1 MLLTRFLLAAA
12 VIPFICG
19 PATAFALTP
28 KDKDK
33 AAAENKADQDATSD
47 ESKPDSAKKTDD
59 EQAAQK
65 KREEERKQR
74 EQKKKRE
81 AERKKREAEAAK
93 KKDEAEKKESGSK
106 KEDAKEPKADSD
118 SKPKKKDDEGK
129 PAESKDEPK
138 GEPELENPKNE
149 KPAESKPSEDAA
161 VSASDVKPEEPSKPA
176 DGAAPPAPPRAK
188 PEVRPLPSLGPP
200 LQADDGPP
208 APPKPEG
215 KQPEAPAKPEPKP
228 EPAPKPK
235 KPSAA
240 SDLSQVDE
248 DYWFQGEFISD
259 GFFSEQLSGLTGLQ
273 VIAMGDGKFEGVV
286 YAGGLPGAGWNH
298 MDKQHFAGARQD
310 GAVNLSGDHGSLL
323 VYTDSATLLDT
334 AGQPV
339 EQLRRV
345 RRISPTMGQ
354 RPTSNAIVVFDG
366 VSTEF
371 LEGAKL
377 SDEGLLL
384 AGTTMK
390 FPVGDFRL
398 HLEFRT
404 PYMPHARGQAR
415 GNSGVYIQRRYEVQ
429 VLDSFGLEGVE
440 NECGGLYKQRRP
452 HVNMCLP
459 PLVWQTYDIGF
470 AAARYDADGNKI
482 ANARIT
488 VLHNGQPIHENY
500 EIVAKTGAGKPETPE
515 LLPIYLQD
523 HGNPVTFRNIWL
535 EPKDPYQYIGSSA
548 AHCQTP

>member
-1 MLLTRFLLAAA
+1 A
-12 VIPFICG
+12 
-19 PATAFALTP
+19 
-28 KDKDK
+28 
-33 AAAENKADQDATSD
+33 
-47 ESKPDSAKKTDD
+47 KPT
-59 EQAAQK
+59 
-65 KREEERKQR
+65 
-74 EQKKKRE
+74 
-81 AERKKREAEAAK
+81 
-93 KKDEAEKKESGSK
+93 
-106 KEDAKEPKADSD
+106 
-118 SKPKKKDDEGK
+118 
-129 PAESKDEPK
+129 
-138 GEPELENPKNE
+138 
-149 KPAESKPSEDAA
+149 EDAA
-161 VSASDVKPEEPSKPA
+161 ISASDLKPVEPAKPTG
-176 DGAAPPAPPRAK
+176 DDAPPAPPRSK
-188 PEVRPLPSLGPP
+188 PEVRPLPTLGPAT
-200 LQADDGPP
+200 QADDAPP
-208 APPKPEG
+208 APPKPDG
-215 KQPEAPAKPEPKP
+215 DKPEAPAPAQPQ
-228 EPAPKPK
+228 PAPKPNPTP
-235 KPSAA
+235 KPQKPKAA

-259 GFFSEQLSGLTGLQ
+259 GFFAEQSAGLTGLQ

-298 MDKQHFAGARQD
+298 ADKQHFAGARQD
-310 GAVNLSGDHGSLL
+310 GGVNLTGDQGSLL
-323 VYTDSATLLDT
+323 VYTDSATLLDA

-345 RRISPTMGQ
+345 RRISPTMGK
-354 RPTSNAIVVFDG
+354 RPTPNAIVVFDG
-366 VSTEF
+366 SSTEF

-440 NECGGLYKQRRP
+440 NECGGLYKQQRP
-452 HVNMCLP
+452 NVNMCLP

-488 VLHNGQPIHENY
+488 VLHNGQPIHQNY

-535 EPKDPYQYIGSSA
+535 EPKDPSQYVGSA
-548 AHCQTP
+548 ATHCQVP